1 MLSPLGR
8 SAESA
13 VSAGIDCTTRKVA
26 TPARTTRIRIPAP
39 VAPPEKRRS
48 PIRRA
53 VRRAGV
59 CEVVVTP
66 APRARDGRYERWPPG
81 SRAARWPEAS
91 QDAPGH
97 RSTGRDH
104 VDVIASIAV
113 WLCSRRA
120 SEIGEEPAWS
130 AAAFWPASLTT

>member
-13 VSAGIDCTTRKVA
+13 VSAGIDWATRKVA

-48 PIRRA
+48 PTLRA
-53 VRRAGV
+53 VRRTGV

-66 APRARDGRYERWPPG
+66 APRARDGRYERWPPRAG
-81 SRAARWPEAS
+81 RPDGPGRRRTSRA
-91 QDAPGH
+91 
-97 RSTGRDH
+97 TGQQLA
-104 VDVIASIAV
+104 IT
-113 WLCSRRA
+113 W
-120 SEIGEEPAWS
+120 
-130 AAAFWPASLTT
+130 T

>member
-13 VSAGIDCTTRKVA
+13 VSAGIDWATRKVA

-48 PIRRA
+48 PTLRA
-53 VRRAGV
+53 VRRTGV

-66 APRARDGRYERWPPG
+66 APRARGARTGVWGVVLPPAPRARDRRYERWPP
-81 SRAARWPEAS
+81 RAGRP
-91 QDAPGH
+91 DGPG
-97 RSTGRDH
+97 
-104 VDVIASIAV
+104 
-113 WLCSRRA
+113 RRRTPRA
-120 SEIGEEPAWS
+120 TAQ
-130 AAAFWPASLTT
+130 